1 MGAKVKDEEI
11 KKDIQTADSIDLVVS
26 FIKFTGLRLLYD
38 KLKKFIAKKRAKLRI
53 LTTTYMGATDVKAIK
68 TLMDLK
74 ELGNVEI
81 KASFNTNDERLHA
94 KAYIFKREN
103 GFDTAYIGSSNISRS
118 ALTKGLEWNM
128 RVTNVENPHIIRSTQ
143 ATFRLTG
150 G

>member
-1 MGAKVKDEEI
+1 
-11 KKDIQTADSIDLVVS
+11 
-26 FIKFTGLRLLYD
+26 
-38 KLKKFIAKKRAKLRI
+38 
-53 LTTTYMGATDVKAIK
+53 MGATDVKAVK

-74 ELGNVEI
+74 EIGDVEI
-81 KASFNTNDERLHA
+81 KASFNQDDERLHA

-143 ATFRLTG
+143 ATFDSYWNNAAFEPLETDDDLKRFAQAIDEARNKTSNVEGPEIGTRFVRKTHQVKVLEKLQYIKF
-150 G
+150 